1 MLVRPMLFP
10 TTPMVS
16 VSTNKIKIYTLFCYF
31 KSEASSWFRFPQ
43 TTIKNILYY
52 YYSCYHYYSYS
63 YYYYFSFY
71 FFFKSKA
78 SLCLRFSQTK
88 IGLCFI
94 FLPSPCFQFPQI
106 EIKIYFIFYFKSKP
120 SHKQIWLSPLFS
132 PKKKKSNLTGSFK
145 MKSSHVALIMTWKSL
160 SLHFFFLIYI
170 VVVNFFVIILFCY

>member
-10 TTPMVS
+10 TTPMIS
-16 VSTNKIKIYTLFCYF
+16 VSTNKIKKYTLFCYF
-31 KSEASSWFRFPQ
+31 KSEASSWFWFPQ

-94 FLPSPCFQFPQI
+94 FLPSLCFRFPQI

-132 PKKKKSNLTGSFK
+132 QKKVISLVPLKWNLL
-145 MKSSHVALIMTWKSL
+145 MLLISWL
-160 SLHFFFLIYI
+160 GR
-170 VVVNFFVIILFCY
+170 V